1 MARSGNYLWLQLQQN
16 LDHQRCSITLVVAVS
31 AFLIGV
37 QLAIATWIS
46 DGGVCVCGP
55 MAHDCVEV
63 FSVTEGPGVGGDL
76 GNLAR
81 ELVDLSILLRHS
93 VHKILM
99 IATMLVRL
107 AGLFPTTTV
116 MMWVGVRVWRL

>member
-1 MARSGNYLWLQLQQN
+1 
-16 LDHQRCSITLVVAVS
+16 
-31 AFLIGV
+31 
-37 QLAIATWIS
+37 
-46 DGGVCVCGP
+46 

-81 ELVDLSILLRHS
+81 ELVDLSILLMHS

-107 AGLFPTTTV
+107 AGLFPTATV
-116 MMWVGVRVWRL
+116 LTWVGVLVWRL